1 MDRITQDDA
10 LFRLYKLAAIS
21 EQIGIPIKSL
31 RREISAGRLRCYR
44 ARPGSTAPILL
55 KPADVLEWLEQHA
68 GQRQRALRPGA

>member
-1 MDRITQDDA
+1 MGKTTT
-10 LFRLYKLAAIS
+10 LPHLLRLAEAAKQLGVS
-21 EQIGIPIKSL
+21 IKSL

>member
-1 MDRITQDDA
+1 MRA
-10 LFRLYKLAAIS
+10 PASPLPHLLRLAEAAKQLGVS
-21 EQIGIPIKSL
+21 IKTL